1 MAKKVDGDYCT
12 RLCTIGKETGPGE
25 IHKVS
30 SGFSSHCQANSTPV
44 NDRGLDD
51 RFLKGHTGF
60 CTTLKLRGN
69 RLMSGSYDEYV

>member
-30 SGFSSHCQANSTPV
+30 SAFSSHCQANSTPV
-44 NDRGLDD
+44 NDRGLDV
-51 RFLKGHTGF
+51 GSS
-60 CTTLKLRGN
+60 RGT
-69 RLMSGSYDEYV
+69 RDSVLL